1 LKAPDLPQR
10 IVLVVLQNEKA
21 SPKRKDHSHIPENL
35 SITHE
40 VEFSVSSDSSKRKRI
55 QKGTGHSTVGAIH
68 EKAVSEP
75 HVSGSYRNALR
86 DKSALN
92 WNPLIWKVGVPERKR
107 RLWSTTM
114 TDSSE
119 PMCGNSPTC
128 LEDNPEGCSSLRFPV
143 LAKDDITTIAHYYR
157 GEMARMM
164 SWRDRLDRTTNWAI
178 GAVAAML
185 SITLATASAHH
196 GVLIFS
202 MVLVFLLLQIES
214 RRYRFFHL
222 FRTRVRLLER
232 NYYGPFFDP
241 ENQSTDLEWAAE
253 LAETLRNPRFTISRR
268 QAMARRLARNY
279 CWIFLI
285 LLCAWLLKTTT
296 AVLQPRTGE
305 AEFIHSGEEFLHNT
319 AIGYIPGEIVLAGV
333 LIFYGW
339 LFYVM
344 IRHRTQQGEL
354 TFGEAHV

>member
-1 LKAPDLPQR
+1 MTDERESMKGNPPTGHPD
-10 IVLVVLQNEKA
+10 
-21 SPKRKDHSHIPENL
+21 IPE
-35 SITHE
+35 
-40 VEFSVSSDSSKRKRI
+40 R
-55 QKGTGHSTVGAIH
+55 G
-68 EKAVSEP
+68 
-75 HVSGSYRNALR
+75 
-86 DKSALN
+86 
-92 WNPLIWKVGVPERKR
+92 
-107 RLWSTTM
+107 
-114 TDSSE
+114 
-119 PMCGNSPTC
+119 
-128 LEDNPEGCSSLRFPV
+128 SSLRFPV
-143 LAKDDITTIAHYYR
+143 LTKDDITTLAHYYR

-241 ENQSTDLEWAAE
+241 GKHAASLDWATE
-253 LAETLRNPRFTISRR
+253 LAETLQHPRFTISQR

-285 LLCAWLLKTTT
+285 LLGAWLLKTTT

-305 AEFIHSGEEFLHNT
+305 AEFIHSGEEFLHNA
-319 AIGYIPGEIVLAGV
+319 AIGYIPGGVVLAGV
-333 LIFYGW
+333 LIFYCW

-344 IRHRTQQGEL
+344 IRHRTLKGEL
-354 TFGEAHV
+354 AFGDVHV

>member
-1 LKAPDLPQR
+1 
-10 IVLVVLQNEKA
+10 
-21 SPKRKDHSHIPENL
+21 
-35 SITHE
+35 
-40 VEFSVSSDSSKRKRI
+40 
-55 QKGTGHSTVGAIH
+55 
-68 EKAVSEP
+68 
-75 HVSGSYRNALR
+75 
-86 DKSALN
+86 
-92 WNPLIWKVGVPERKR
+92 
-107 RLWSTTM
+107 M
-114 TDSSE
+114 TDARE
-119 PMCGNSPTC
+119 PVGGYSPTG
-128 LEDNPEGCSSLRFPV
+128 LVDSPEGSSSLRFPV
-143 LAKDDITTIAHYYR
+143 LAKDDITTLAHYYR

-222 FRTRVRLLER
+222 YRTRVRLLER

-241 ENQSTDLEWAAE
+241 EKQVTSLDWAAE
-253 LAETLRNPRFTISRR
+253 LAETLRHPMFTISRR

-279 CWIFLI
+279 CWIFMI
-285 LLCAWLLKTTT
+285 LLGAWLLKTTT

-305 AEFIHSGEEFLHNT
+305 AEFVHSGQEFLHNT
-319 AIGYIPGEIVLAGV
+319 AIGYIPGEVVLAGV

-344 IRHRTQQGEL
+344 IRHRKKEGEL
-354 TFGEAHV
+354 TFGDAHV